1 MAASL
6 PAIPVARKFRFLK
19 SIKRGGT
26 PQLKIADSWHR
37 ATPLL
42 ISRAMENILPILIAD
57 APEALI
63 ELCGVNLL
71 ERLLRILQR
80 LGFRSAIV
88 FSTTP
93 EIIGAELAKRSW
105 ARDEI
110 IVHIVSGAIGPLT
123 PRHVLEQSPSERFL
137 IVPAN
142 TYCDARLL
150 AALCAKQSPAAL
162 VDSDPPEFA
171 QSLIRNPCGPALV
184 TRDFLFAL
192 SPAPF
197 FEELQKKIDNRE
209 IAIIDAAEEDD
220 YIVNMRRRVRPV
232 CFSAPPGQNKRV
244 AERVILDSA
253 QNGTLDLP
261 AYIHGPIETAIVSLL
276 CKTRI
281 TPNQITIGGF
291 IIGCSA
297 TAAFA
302 LGRVGLGIL
311 AALIFGI
318 VDGLD
323 GKQARVKIETTE
335 RGKWEHHLDYFIE
348 NSWWLAIAFHLW
360 RSGQFP
366 NVFYFFALLV
376 GSRLLHEF
384 AKRPAKMAKGRLLD
398 DVAPFDRAF
407 RLIAARRNV
416 YVWILACGFLLDAF
430 PQSYAV
436 ICGWAAFSATVHLA
450 RSIWIC
456 HGAVR
461 RFVGIRS

>member
-1 MAASL
+1 
-6 PAIPVARKFRFLK
+6 
-19 SIKRGGT
+19 
-26 PQLKIADSWHR
+26 
-37 ATPLL
+37 
-42 ISRAMENILPILIAD
+42 MENILPILIAD

-110 IVHIVSGAIGPLT
+110 IVHVVSGAIGPLT
-123 PRHVLEQSPSERFL
+123 RRHVLEQSPSERFL

-197 FEELQKKIDNRE
+197 FEELKKKIDNRE

-232 CFSAPPGQNKRV
+232 CFSAPPGQNYRV

-398 DVAPFDRAF
+398 DVSPFDRAF

-416 YVWILACGFLLDAF
+416 YVWILACGLLLDAF

-436 ICGWAAFSATVHLA
+436 ICGWAAFSATVHLT

>member
-1 MAASL
+1 
-6 PAIPVARKFRFLK
+6 
-19 SIKRGGT
+19 
-26 PQLKIADSWHR
+26 
-37 ATPLL
+37 
-42 ISRAMENILPILIAD
+42 MENILPILIAD
-57 APEALI
+57 APEALT

-105 ARDEI
+105 ARDQ
-110 IVHIVSGAIGPLT
+110 IVARLVSSAIGPVT
-123 PRHVLEQSPSERFL
+123 AQVLLDQIPSERFL

-150 AALCAKQSPAAL
+150 AALCAKDSSVAL
-162 VDSDPPEFA
+162 VDSNPPEFA
-171 QSLIRNPCGPALV
+171 RHLVRNPCGPAV
-184 TRDFLFAL
+184 ITRDFLFAL
-192 SPAPF
+192 SPTAPF
-197 FEELQKKIDNRE
+197 FSELTRKIDHGKTDTV
-209 IAIIDAAEEDD
+209 DAAKQDD
-220 YIVNMRRRVRPV
+220 YIISMRRHVRPLS
-232 CFSAPPGQNKRV
+232 FRV
-244 AERVILDSA
+244 PLEQDHRLAERIILNSA

-261 AYIHGPIETAIVSLL
+261 AYIHAPIETAIISLL

-281 TPNQITIGGF
+281 TPNQITIVGF

-297 TAAFA
+297 TVAFA
-302 LGRVGLGIL
+302 LGRIGLGIL

-323 GKQARVKIETTE
+323 GKQSRVKIETTE
-335 RGKWEHHLDYFIE
+335 LGKWEHHLDDLIE
-348 NSWWLAIAFHLW
+348 YSWWTAIAFQLW
-360 RSGQFP
+360 RSGLFP
-366 NVFYFFALLV
+366 NVFYFFTLLI
-376 GSRLLHEF
+376 GSHVLDHF
-384 AKRPAKMAKGRLLD
+384 ARRRTKMAKGRLLD

-416 YVWILACGFLLDAF
+416 YVWILACGFLLNAF

-436 ICGWAAFSATVHLA
+436 ICGWAAFSAAVHLV

-456 HGAVR
+456 NTQGPHV
-461 RFVGIRS
+461 VGSRA

>member
-1 MAASL
+1 
-6 PAIPVARKFRFLK
+6 
-19 SIKRGGT
+19 
-26 PQLKIADSWHR
+26 
-37 ATPLL
+37 
-42 ISRAMENILPILIAD
+42 MENILPILIAD

-80 LGFRSAIV
+80 LEFRNAIV

-93 EIIGAELAKRSW
+93 EIIGAKLGKRSW
-105 ARDEI
+105 AREQVVADVVPRANE
-110 IVHIVSGAIGPLT
+110 PLT
-123 PRHVLEQSPSERFL
+123 AQLLLEQIPSHHFL
-137 IVPAN
+137 IIPGN
-142 TYCDARLL
+142 IYCDARLL

-171 QSLIRNPCGPALV
+171 RSLIRNPCGPALV
-184 TRDFLFAL
+184 TKDFLSAF
-192 SPAPF
+192 SPAVPF
-197 FEELQKKIDNRE
+197 FQQLKERIDNRN
-209 IAIIDAAEEDD
+209 IDIVDAAEEND
-220 YIVNMRRRVRPV
+220 YIVSMRRRVRPL
-232 CFSAPPGQNKRV
+232 CFPAQTEQDRRL
-244 AERVILDSA
+244 AERIILDSA

-261 AYIHGPIETAIVSLL
+261 AYLHAPIETRIISLL

-281 TPNQITIGGF
+281 TPNQITIVGLV
-291 IIGCSA
+291 IGLSA

-302 LGRVGLGIL
+302 LGYTGLGIV

-335 RGKWEHHLDYFIE
+335 GGKWEHYLDYFIE
-348 NSWWLAIAFHLW
+348 NSWWAAIAFQLW

-376 GSRLLHEF
+376 GSRLLYEF
-384 AKRPAKMAKGRLLD
+384 AQRGAKMAKGRLLD

-416 YVWILACGFLLDAF
+416 YVWILACGFLLGAF
-430 PQSYAV
+430 PQSYAI
-436 ICGWAAFSATVHLA
+436 ICGWAAISAAVHLA

-456 HGAVR
+456 DGSVR

>member
-1 MAASL
+1 MSSL
-6 PAIPVARKFRFLK
+6 QQSQRQEKLNSLSKLARRDGIVNLN
-19 SIKRGGT
+19 RM
-26 PQLKIADSWHR
+26 D
-37 ATPLL
+37 
-42 ISRAMENILPILIAD
+42 NIVPILIAD
-57 APEALI
+57 APEALTK
-63 ELCGVNLL
+63 LCGVNLL

-105 ARDEI
+105 ARQYI
-110 IVHIVSGAIGPLT
+110 IVHLASGRIGLLT
-123 PRHVLEQSPSERFL
+123 PQLVLEQSASERFL

-142 TYCDARLL
+142 AYCDARLL

-171 QSLIRNPCGPALV
+171 HSLIRNPCGPALV

-192 SPAPF
+192 SPAAPF
-197 FEELQKKIDNRE
+197 FEELKKTIDNRE
-209 IAIIDAAEEDD
+209 IDIVDAAKVDD
-220 YIVNMRRRVRPV
+220 YIVSMRRRVRPF
-232 CFSAPPGQNKRV
+232 CFSAPPERSRRI
-244 AERVILDSA
+244 AERIVLDSA

-261 AYIHGPIETAIVSLL
+261 AYIHAPIETAIISLL

-281 TPNQITIGGF
+281 TPNQITTGGF
-291 IIGCSA
+291 VIGCSA

-302 LGRVGLGIL
+302 LGHVGLGII

-323 GKQARVKIETTE
+323 GKQSRVKIETTE
-335 RGKWEHHLDYFIE
+335 LGKWEHHLDDLIE
-348 NSWWLAIAFHLW
+348 YSWWTAIAFQLW
-360 RSGQFP
+360 RSGLFP
-366 NVFYFFALLV
+366 NAFYFFTLLI
-376 GSRLLHEF
+376 GAHLLDHF
-384 AKRPAKMAKGRLLD
+384 ARRRTKMTKGRLLD

-416 YVWILACGFLLDAF
+416 YVWILACGFLLGAF

-436 ICGWAAFSATVHLA
+436 ICGWAAFSAAVHLV

-456 HGAVR
+456 DGAVR
-461 RFVGIRS
+461 RFVGNRS